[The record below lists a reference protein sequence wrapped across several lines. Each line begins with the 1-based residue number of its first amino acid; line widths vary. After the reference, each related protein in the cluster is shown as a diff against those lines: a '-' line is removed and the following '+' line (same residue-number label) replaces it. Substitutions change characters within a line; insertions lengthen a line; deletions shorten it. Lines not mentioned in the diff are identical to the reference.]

1 VPIELDLALRIGI
14 PVLLVAL
21 GFFWGS
27 FVERR
32 HYASIERRERER
44 RPIPVTNVRELD
56 EGRHVA
62 SSRLVSASVVV
73 SVDAFKAM
81 VGSIQI
87 FFGGRV
93 RAYESLVDRA
103 RREAI
108 LRLFD
113 EAGAVDT
120 LVNLRVET
128 SMIDQDEPGKNA
140 TSIEALAYAT
150 AVEYES

>member
-1 VPIELDLALRIGI
+1 VPLELDLALRVGI

-56 EGRHVA
+56 RNRRVA
-62 SSRLVSASVVV
+62 RSQLVSASVVV

-81 VGSIQI
+81 VGAIQI

-113 EAGAVDT
+113 EAGAADT

-128 SMIDQDEPGKNA
+128 SMIDQNEPGANA